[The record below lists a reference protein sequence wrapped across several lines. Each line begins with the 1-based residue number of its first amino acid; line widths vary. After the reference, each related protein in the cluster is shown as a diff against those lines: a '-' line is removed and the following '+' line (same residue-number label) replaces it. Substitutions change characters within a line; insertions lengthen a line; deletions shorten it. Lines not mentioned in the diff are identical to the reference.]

1 MSSPKLRNRMVIF
14 RLTQEEYENLRSVCS
29 ERGGRNLSDFT
40 RSELLNFLGAEPLG
54 EVMEKRFSDVKQRL
68 SDLQDAVG
76 KLTILVSDARR
87 PGEESS

>member
-87 PGEESS
+87 PGEESL